1 MPAVIRV
8 VSKSNELIDFISRP
22 VLLKGMRVHQH
33 LTFASVL
40 QLSCALTRRGIEL
53 ASVTAFL

>member
-40 QLSCALTRRGIEL
+40 QLSCALTR
-53 ASVTAFL
+53 